1 MDLDLRSSLRVVLVA
16 AGVGYVLWGAID
28 GRTTLVLV
36 GLLAVVVG
44 FAGIWREG
52 LGRTTGE

>member
-16 AGVGYVLWGAID
+16 AGLGHVVWGAID
-28 GRTTLVLV
+28 SRTTLVLV
-36 GLLAVVVG
+36 GFLAVVVG
-44 FAGIWREG
+44 FAGIRREG